1 LSRADAAAF
10 GTALQKHAKLGKPS
24 LACLRIDG
32 LNKKAYSG
40 ELAKG
45 LDACITLEECDF
57 TNCDVSPPRP
67 RRFYFALAKSV
78 SPAPHERLF
87 LIRFSWR
94 VDARLNLFPSLFT
107 ARRVPSS

>member
-1 LSRADAAAF
+1 MLTRTQLSVPFLSRADAAAF

-57 TNCDVSPPRP
+57 TNCDVSPPP
-67 RRFYFALAKSV
+67 PPPFLLCSSQK
-78 SPAPHERLF
+78 RLPG
-87 LIRFSWR
+87 SE
-94 VDARLNLFPSLFT
+94 
-107 ARRVPSS
+107 